1 MSLTSASVPRCRW
14 AREIPAEQQ
23 REFGQ
28 RADKAAASRRFPGPA
43 PAPGLPRRSAGEPA
57 PHRGGGG
64 GGGLC
69 ARGPTGPSRHF
80 WHSRNHSHNARKV
93 KEAHRFFSNAVFR
106 LQPNHS
112 FRSPSGPRISR
123 PSLHAQRAPSAA
135 RARRYERRSALT
147 AADGA
152 PFPALPAAS
161 PAVPRA
167 DADPLRAGGGSSGV
181 GASGAATKR

>member
-1 MSLTSASVPRCRW
+1 MSVGSRNTRRA
-14 AREIPAEQQ
+14 AE
-23 REFGQ
+23 GI
-28 RADKAAASRRFPGPA
+28 RAAGRQSRGLSEVSGPCPGSGAAAALRRRTCTPSRR
-43 PAPGLPRRSAGEPA
+43 
-57 PHRGGGG
+57 GG

-106 LQPNHS
+106 PQPNHS